1 MRLATVRRV
10 RRGRLS
16 EIAVC
21 TFLMLVF
28 LVAAAQAPAA
38 EGSSPD
44 PDSGVALRVGWTVEP
59 DNLNPFAGY
68 SVELYR
74 LNYDCLVGWEPGDL
88 QPRPELA
95 TSWESSADGKV
106 WTFHLREGVRW
117 QDGVPF
123 TADDVKFTFDYIIDN
138 GMIYFTPYTDYI
150 EEVEVV
156 DPHTVRFVCS
166 KPKAN
171 MLGMLVFILPK
182 HIWSRI
188 DPEKAAT
195 SYQNDPPVV
204 GTGPFQIVKWER
216 GSYVE
221 LKANKDYWRG
231 APKVDKVLFEYYTNA
246 DTMAADVQSG
256 HLQAAWG
263 IPPAAMGKL
272 NASGDVAAIGAAFN
286 GFTALFPN
294 CYDSSDS
301 LGNPVLRDPAFR
313 RAFNWAVDRAKIVQ
327 LAHQGYARP
336 ATSRFPP
343 DYYAKDM
350 DYHWEPPASQ
360 AYTFDLA
367 KASQLLAAAGY
378 PLKGGV
384 RLDKQGAPISL
395 RLFARSNSATD
406 QVTAKLIAG
415 WFEQLG
421 LRIKLSVVD
430 EGYLMNAIY
439 NFRGATY
446 APDYDLF
453 VWYGSSD
460 PDPNFALAAS
470 TEAQIGG
477 WGVSGWV
484 NPEYELLYLQQAT
497 TVDPQAR
504 LRLVH
509 EMQALVDRESVSIA
523 LTHPEWLEAYND
535 KQWAGWV
542 KSPATNG
549 GVIYNWYS
557 IDSYLS
563 VHPTSEAGAADGS
576 DVPVWPFAVAA
587 AAVAL
592 TTVTLIRVKRRSR
605 AETAD

>member
-10 RRGRLS
+10 RRRRLS

-28 LVAAAQAPAA
+28 LAPAAHAAAA

-44 PDSGVALRVGWTVEP
+44 PDSGVVLRVGWTVEP
-59 DNLNPFAGY
+59 DSLNPFAGY
-68 SVELYR
+68 SVELYH
-74 LNYDCLVGWEPGDL
+74 LNYDCLVGWNPGDL

-95 TSWESSADGKV
+95 TSWESSADGKQ
-106 WTFHLREGVRW
+106 WTFHLRKGVRW

-138 GMIYFTPYTDYI
+138 SMAYFTSYTDYI

-171 MLGMLVFILPK
+171 MLGMLVYILPE

-204 GTGPFQIVKWER
+204 GTGPFQIVNWDK

-221 LKANKDYWRG
+221 LKANKSYWRG

-263 IPPAAMGKL
+263 IPPADMGKL
-272 NASGDVAAIGAAFN
+272 NASGDVAAIGGAFN
-286 GFTALFPN
+286 GFTMLAFN
-294 CYDSSDS
+294 CSDSPDS
-301 LGNPVLRDPAFR
+301 LGNPVLRDSAFR
-313 RAFNWAVDRAKIVQ
+313 QALDWAVDREKIVQ

-336 ATSRFPP
+336 ATSILPP
-343 DYYAKDM
+343 DYYAKDV
-350 DYHWEPPASQ
+350 DYHWEPPAGL
-360 AYTFDLA
+360 ARTFDLA
-367 KASQLLAAAGY
+367 KAGELLTAAGY
-378 PLKGGV
+378 PLKDGV

-395 RLFARSNSATD
+395 RLLARSNTATD
-406 QVTAKLIAG
+406 QVAAKLIAG

-421 LRIKLSVVD
+421 LRIDLSVVD

-439 NFRGATY
+439 NYKGATY
-446 APDYDLF
+446 APDYDTF

-460 PDPNFALAAS
+460 PDPNYVLS
-470 TEAQIGG
+470 TFTAAQIGG
-477 WGVSGWV
+477 WGVSNWV
-484 NPEYELLYLQQAT
+484 DPEYERLYSRQAT

-504 LRLVH
+504 LPLVH
-509 EMQALVDRESVSIA
+509 EMEALLYRDSVILS
-523 LTHPEWLEAYND
+523 LTYPEWLQAYDD

-563 VHPTSEAGAADGS
+563 VHPTSGAGAADGS
-576 DVPVWPFAVAA
+576 DTPVWPFAVAA
-587 AAVAL
+587 VVVAL
-592 TTVTLIRVKRRSR
+592 TAVTLIRVKRRSR